1 MLLQLN
7 RIKLGKARARGEGIA
22 VRSGC
27 PGQAAGEG
35 RHVSGGGQHER
46 DLLRRGRPAEEIQPG
61 ESDFLDDEKATL
73 SVVAAP
79 TSRTPTK
86 DQKEAKG
93 HEEAKEPVAA
103 AYQQPC
109 PMVP

>member
-1 MLLQLN
+1 M
-7 RIKLGKARARGEGIA
+7 RRDPGGRDT
-22 VRSGC
+22 SC

-35 RHVSGGGQHER
+35 RHVSGGRQHER

-61 ESDFLDDEKATL
+61 KWIFFDKEVKATL

-79 TSRTPTK
+79 SSPPTK

>member
-1 MLLQLN
+1 M
-7 RIKLGKARARGEGIA
+7 RRDPGGRDT
-22 VRSGC
+22 SC

-86 DQKEAKG
+86 DEKEAKG
-93 HEEAKEPVAA
+93 EKKESVAGA
-103 AYQQPC
+103 HQQSC